1 MTTLVEI
8 PSCTALHVP
17 TPTSSPLP
25 LATGELT
32 LVLIPA
38 NPPAHPSPT
47 LTLSVGSAAFPL
59 LPNSPVQKVKAKE
72 EHASYQFTPVP
83 ADGGMAVG
91 TVRIQMRDR

>member
-1 MTTLVEI
+1 MTTLVDI

-17 TPTSSPLP
+17 TPTSAPLP
-25 LATGELT
+25 LAKGDLT
-32 LVLIPA
+32 LVLMPA
-38 NPPAHPSPT
+38 NPPSHPSAT
-47 LTLSVGSAAFPL
+47 LTLSVGGSSFPL

-91 TVRIQMRDR
+91 TVRIQMKDR